1 MSINSSRNYGIDR
14 GIELMLRKK
23 GGKKKTKL
31 NSRFFNFDKVFSLFG
46 REIYFQ
52 IRLDIMKK

>member
-23 GGKKKTKL
+23 GGKKKTKS